1 MLGANG
7 ATIAAGN
14 GFARAIAEI
23 SKAIA
28 IDIYRRE
35 PIDEPFYI
43 GAAKEAYDEMFASL
57 KGTVDL
63 PASAIELGIR
73 TEIER
78 QQHFFEDIEQLSL
91 PFGRAGIEFRV
102 DSLST
107 IRRDSFWDTG
117 IEPQCT
123 VRLGEEYY
131 LLAFAPGPARARIAS
146 DEKQEGPAATVIYAS
161 PHSIILLPGDETI
174 GGAAGQACQ
183 KYLGEF
189 KRVNFPFAKSAFSGP
204 GLVNIDVEEPVSTAE
219 MNVLFNDAAVHAV
232 VINNFYTGLTT
243 IHPRGEREVSMG
255 SMRLHYWAFQ
265 AMARQA

>member
-7 ATIAAGN
+7 AAVNA

-28 IDIYRRE
+28 IDVYRRE

-43 GAAKEAYDEMFASL
+43 GAAKEAYDEMVASL
-57 KGTVDL
+57 KDAVDL
-63 PASAIELGIR
+63 PAHAVDLGIR

-78 QQHFFEDIEQLSL
+78 QHHFFEDMEQLST
-91 PFGRAGIEFRV
+91 PFGKAGIQFRV
-102 DSLST
+102 ESLST

-117 IEPQCT
+117 IAPQCT
-123 VRLGEEYY
+123 VRVGEGYY

-161 PHSIILLPGDETI
+161 SHSILLLPGDETI

-189 KRVNFPFAKSAFSGP
+189 KRVNFLFAKSAFSGP

-219 MNVLFNDAAVHAV
+219 MNVLFSDPSVQAA

-243 IHPRGEREVSMG
+243 IHPRGEKESSMG
-255 SMRLHYWAFQ
+255 QMRLHYWAFQ
-265 AMARQA
+265 ALAKRD